1 MLDIKK
7 IDHVGIRVRDKA
19 RAVAFYEALGFK
31 VMAEGIFDKGHP
43 VIMEHPSGVV
53 INVLGPA
60 NRPDGAN
67 ILMDVEDKHPG
78 YTHMALR
85 VGSLADTRAFMAD
98 HGIEITGQL
107 AFGDLNAIFVRDPD
121 RNVIEFDE
129 YPGAE
134 PGARAPSKSERD
146 GYDDHP

>member
-7 IDHVGIRVRDKA
+7 IDHVGIRVRDRD
-19 RAVAFYEALGFK
+19 RAVAFYTSLGFA
-31 VMAEGIFDKGHP
+31 VVSEGVFGKGHP

-60 NRPDGAN
+60 TGTDGPN
-67 ILMDVEDKHPG
+67 VLMDADDKPPG
-78 YTHMALR
+78 YTHMALH
-85 VGSLADTRAFMAD
+85 VGSLEEVRTFMAE
-98 HGIEITGQL
+98 HGIPITGQI
-107 AFGDLNAIFVRDPD
+107 AFGDLRAVFVRDPD

-129 YPGAE
+129 YPGT
-134 PGARAPSKSERD
+134 APSTRESSASND